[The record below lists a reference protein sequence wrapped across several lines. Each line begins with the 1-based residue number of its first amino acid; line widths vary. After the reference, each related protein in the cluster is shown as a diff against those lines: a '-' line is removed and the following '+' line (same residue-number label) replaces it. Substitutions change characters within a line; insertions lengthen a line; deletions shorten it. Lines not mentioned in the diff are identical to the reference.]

1 MEIQTLSIVVP
12 AGCPNKCCFCVSY
25 LHEDSEYANQIENN
39 RRFKA
44 LYRNDYLKRMSFAR
58 DNGCNTMIYTG
69 DGEPLVNMRFL
80 EDVSEWNNQIPDP
93 FRWIELQTSGVTLD
107 DEKLRWLRNT
117 IEVSTISLSLS
128 SVFSSQE
135 NAEYNRTDKKFI
147 IDIDKVCK
155 EIKRYDFNLR
165 LSLNM
170 TDFYNGKTPEQI
182 FERVQELE
190 ADQVTFRVLYSAG
203 SEKLTPEQQ
212 TVNDW
217 IHEHS
222 VKGSLMKEIREYIL
236 EKGAELETLP
246 FGAKRYAIHDISTVI
261 DDDCMN
267 TVSRNVLKYL
277 ILRPNCK
284 LYSRWDQKGAIM
296 F

>member
-12 AGCPNKCCFCVSY
+12 AGCPNRCFFCVSN

-44 LYRNDYLKRMSFAR
+44 LYRSDFIKRMSFAR

-69 DGEPLVNMRFL
+69 DGEPLANMRFL
-80 EDVSEWNNQIPDP
+80 EDVSEWNNRIPNP

-128 SVFSSQE
+128 SIFSSRE
-135 NAEYNRTDKKFI
+135 NAEYNRTPEKVTV
-147 IDIDKVCK
+147 DIDKVCK

-170 TDFYNGKTPEQI
+170 TDFYNNKSPRQI
-182 FERVQELE
+182 FERARELQ
-190 ADQVTFRVLYSAG
+190 ADQLTFRVLYSCSG
-203 SEKLTPEQQ
+203 DNLSPEQQ
-212 TVNDW
+212 EVNDW
-217 IHEHS
+217 IYEHS
-222 VKGSLMKEIREYIL
+222 VNESLVKDIRSYIL
-236 EKGAELETLP
+236 ENGVELETLP

-267 TVSRNVLKYL
+267 TVSKNVLKYL

-284 LYSRWDQKGAIM
+284 LYSRWDQKGAVL